1 MQLPEA
7 DETTDAHNEDD
18 EMIYEKTE
26 GKWAFD
32 PKTGLIY
39 FKWKKTAI
47 AKIFDAFSSIFA
59 FKNDSYPH

>member
-1 MQLPEA
+1 MPLP
-7 DETTDAHNEDD
+7 DENIDAHKEDD

-47 AKIFDAFSSIFA
+47 A
-59 FKNDSYPH
+59 

>member
-1 MQLPEA
+1 MKKIEIRNFRSNSHTCVTVKLGLQLPLP
-7 DETTDAHNEDD
+7 DENIDAHKEDD

-39 FKWKKTAI
+39 FK
-47 AKIFDAFSSIFA
+47 
-59 FKNDSYPH
+59 